1 MWWSWSQFNPYGE
14 DNEAAAAADSSN
26 ASKVEKE
33 LVDAVNSVTETLV
46 EENLEPFKDLTKSIH
61 KKLWQ
66 FLPMS
71 LLLKKATCVML
82 ILNEGESGNV

>member
-1 MWWSWSQFNPYGE
+1 M
-14 DNEAAAAADSSN
+14 AAADSSN

-61 KKLWQ
+61 KKL
-66 FLPMS
+66 
-71 LLLKKATCVML
+71 
-82 ILNEGESGNV
+82 